1 MKGGNVMKKKLLVGL
16 AIAFL
21 MFGMVGMAQAAVI
34 VDTGSSSNGT
44 PWALDQSQWLAG
56 EFSISQA
63 YTITALEGYLLGSNS
78 PYFEGGPLLTAA
90 IYAEGNTPGGTA
102 LFFNQFSVG
111 EQDDWYGVSNPNPS
125 WVLQAGTYWA
135 AFEVRQ
141 GDTYNGSLPGS
152 AINPLGNEASRIQGV
167 WYLYPI
173 NYLSLAIRI
182 SGDAI
187 NPVPEPATMMLL
199 GLGLMGVVGM
209 RRKFQK

>member
-34 VDTGSSSNGT
+34 VDTGLSSNVSDSG
-44 PWALDQSQWLAG
+44 WDLNQKQWLSG
-56 EFSISQA
+56 EFSIPQA
-63 YTITALEGYLLGSNS
+63 YTITDLEGYLWASR
-78 PYFEGGPLLTAA
+78 GGPTLTAA
-90 IYAEGNTPGGTA
+90 IYAGGSNTPGSTA
-102 LFFNQFSVG
+102 LFFKQFFVG
-111 EQDDWYGVSNPNPS
+111 MDDGWYGVSNPS

-141 GDTYNGSLPGS
+141 GDTYDGAPGS
-152 AINPLGNEASRIQGV
+152 ASYPLGHEAFTQNGV
-167 WYLYPI
+167 WYPFD
-173 NYLSLAIRI
+173 LSLAIRI